1 MSRIKTLKS
10 IASAALCA
18 GFLTAC
24 AVQTQTS
31 APDVNFL
38 SGPRVMIDVSNVS
51 VVDNY
56 ISPGAAPNVEHKHS
70 LTPAAL
76 AQKWALE
83 RLHAAGSGGAAT
95 LTIQRA
101 SVTEE
106 ALPGKSGIEGIVG
119 DYPVAKYV
127 ARIAARLTVVKPGNV
142 PGAISTYNAEVNVWS
157 ESSVL
162 KNDNLNARDRT
173 YNELMQ
179 KIAVQFDQSLTREIQ
194 RSMGP
199 LLLAN

>member
-1 MSRIKTLKS
+1 MSRVKSLKS
-10 IASAALCA
+10 VAAAAICA

-24 AVQTQTS
+24 AAQTQAP
-31 APDVNFL
+31 APDISFI
-38 SGPRVMIDVSNVS
+38 SGPRLTIDVANVS
-51 VVDNY
+51 VANNY
-56 ISPGAAPNVEHKHS
+56 NAPGVAPNVEHRHS
-70 LTPAAL
+70 TTPAGL

-83 RLHAAGSGGAAT
+83 RLHAAGSSGTAT

-106 ALPGKSGIEGIVG
+106 ALPGKSGVAGMVG

-127 ARIAARLTVVKPGNV
+127 ARIMARLTVVKPGNV
-142 PGAISTYNAEVNVWS
+142 PGAISTYNADVNVWS

-162 KNDNLNARDRT
+162 KNDNLNARDQA

-179 KIAVQFDQSLTREIQ
+179 KIAEQFDQSLTREIQ
-194 RSMGP
+194 RSMSP
-199 LLLAN
+199 VLLSH